1 MMVVMLLHRR
11 CIIRESVA
19 LSGINVV
26 FRGIFL
32 TFDGKLEPMQH
43 FCRFFCLPWTGFP
56 APCEHGHSS
65 EKWSKLNQYLKK
77 RE

>member
-19 LSGINVV
+19 LYGINVV

-32 TFDGKLEPMQH
+32 TFDGKRDPVMR
-43 FCRFFCLPWTGFP
+43 FRRFFAFHDRISGL
-56 APCEHGHSS
+56 S
-65 EKWSKLNQYLKK
+65 
-77 RE
+77 